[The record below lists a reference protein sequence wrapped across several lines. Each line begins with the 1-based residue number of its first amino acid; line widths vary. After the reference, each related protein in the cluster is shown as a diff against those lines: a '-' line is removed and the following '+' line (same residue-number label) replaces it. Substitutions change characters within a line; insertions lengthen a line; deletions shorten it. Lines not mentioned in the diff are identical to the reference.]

1 MVKNCSID
9 FLENSYQ
16 TRRTPNAKFS
26 LAQEVL
32 VEKEIN
38 KLLKNCAIQKT
49 IYQKNQF
56 VSYLFLVFKKDGG
69 QRPVMNLKDLK

>member
-16 TRRTPNAKFS
+16 TRITPNAKFS

-69 QRPVMNLKDLK
+69 QRPVMNLKELK